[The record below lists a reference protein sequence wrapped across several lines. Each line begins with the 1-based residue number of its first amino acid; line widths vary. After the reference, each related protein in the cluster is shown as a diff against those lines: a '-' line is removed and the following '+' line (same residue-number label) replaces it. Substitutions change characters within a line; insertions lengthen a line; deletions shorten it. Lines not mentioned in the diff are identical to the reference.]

1 MVFKKLRQWWS
12 NEGDKAPDNVHEELA
27 PDKERATRR
36 TFKDIYPRQVW
47 LDLLVEDNPKRK
59 NTRAWEKFELYRKAT
74 TVGDAL
80 DLGIPY
86 RDIDRD
92 YAAGN
97 IGIGIG
103 PDA

>member
-1 MVFKKLRQWWS
+1 MGLLKFRRWWS
-12 NEGDKAPDNVHEELA
+12 NEDAPDTVHEEIA

-36 TFKDIYPRQVW
+36 TFKDIYPREIW

-59 NTRAWEKFELYRKAT
+59 GTRAWEKYELYRKANNI
-74 TVGDAL
+74 GEAL

-97 IGIGIG
+97 IALGLLE
-103 PDA
+103 